1 MATRILGPTGSRR
14 RRRFLSVL
22 PLAALAALILAV
34 VSSATNTDL
43 GQFEIDGNLTAAT
56 SDGSSEDWV
65 NTANTGADSASAAL
79 KCVNGGPTCTATNI
93 GEVTSVTD
101 GSGVGTGQLF
111 RDLLKVGDSSLGF
124 TDDNTTFTNG
134 DKETGPTGGVTNIQ
148 CPAGQPC
155 TSDVPYN
162 IVHGSVSPNKDDLF
176 DVTTNTIVSGT
187 NSELDLG
194 MVRTNNNGSSH
205 LDFELNRVNWLSG
218 STTGATCGSNT
229 TGDANFKCPVR
240 TEGDLLISFEINP
253 DGTAAERFFVW
264 DLPGGTDAN
273 GHGRGDVNCQG
284 PLSGN
289 ENTCPWEEIQP
300 PLASGTGTPTVL
312 TSVNSAPIP
321 APPWGFKNPNGTP
334 GLTIP
339 TGGWFEAGINLSA
352 LGFPPSCPGF
362 GIASAKSRSS
372 GNSVTS
378 ALTDL
383 AGPFPVDLNTCGKI
397 TIVKNTVPDA
407 AQDFSYTTTG
417 GLSPSTFMLDDDA
430 DATLSNTREYNN
442 QAPGNY
448 TVTETLPVSG
458 YALTDLTCV
467 VNHSESG
474 SPTTASPS
482 GGSATATSTI
492 TLGNLGVVTCTYTNT
507 RQLGAI
513 KVIKTSSKTGNPL
526 AGAQF
531 SVTGPNSFS
540 TTLTTGADGTACVDN
555 LPFGTYTVTETGA
568 PPGFVIDDSSGHSVV
583 VDNNAL
589 CSGDP
594 YVGETTSFTDTPTS
608 DIQVRFRDGG
618 SGETH
623 LGSGGISCNNTTGT
637 TSLADT
643 TGWDDTTTVT
653 GVHAPTTI
661 TCTID
666 IDP

>member
-1 MATRILGPTGSRR
+1 MATRIIGPTGSRR
-14 RRRFLSVL
+14 RRRIFLLV
-22 PLAALAALILAV
+22 PLASLAALILAV
-34 VSSATNTDL
+34 AGSATNTDL
-43 GQFEIDGNLTAAT
+43 GKFEIDGDLVAT
-56 SDGSSEDWV
+56 TSNGSTEDWV
-65 NTANTGADSASAAL
+65 NTANTGADSASSAL

-101 GSGVGTGQLF
+101 GSGAGTGSLF

-124 TDDNTTFTNG
+124 TNDNTTFTNG
-134 DKETGPTGGVTNIQ
+134 DKETGPVSGVTNIT

-162 IVHGSVSPNKDDLF
+162 IVSGSIPPNKDDLF
-176 DVTTNTIVSGT
+176 DVATNTIVSGT
-187 NSELDLG
+187 DSELDLG

-218 STTGATCGSNT
+218 SPTGATCGSNG
-229 TGDANFKCPVR
+229 TGISDFKCPVR
-240 TEGDLLISFEINP
+240 TEGDLLISFEISP

-273 GHGRGDVNCQG
+273 GHGRGDVACQG

-312 TSVNSAPIP
+312 TSVNSAAIP
-321 APPWGFKNPNGTP
+321 APPWGFKNPNGTV
-334 GLTIP
+334 GTTIP
-339 TGGWFEAGINLSA
+339 KGGWFEAGINLSA

-372 GNSVTS
+372 GSSVTS

-397 TIVKNTVPDA
+397 TIIKNTVPDA
-407 AQDFSYTTTG
+407 AQDFDYTTTG
-417 GLSPSTFMLDDDA
+417 GLSPSTFTLDDDA
-430 DATLSNTREYNN
+430 DPTLSNTRVYNN

-448 TVTETLPVSG
+448 TVTETLPVFG
-458 YALTDLTCV
+458 YALTDLSCV
-467 VNHSESG
+467 VDHSESG

-482 GGSATATSTI
+482 SGNATPTSTI
-492 TLGNLGVVTCTYTNT
+492 TLGNLGEVTCTYTNT

-513 KVIKTSSKTGNPL
+513 KVIKTSSKTGAAL
-526 AGAQF
+526 ANAHF
-531 SVTGPNSFS
+531 SVTGPNSFA
-540 TTLTTGADGTACVDN
+540 TTLTTGADGTACVDS
-555 LPFGTYTVTETGA
+555 LPFGDYTVTETGA
-568 PPGFVIDDSSGHSVV
+568 PPGYIIDDPAPRTVT
-583 VDNNAL
+583 VDNNAA
-589 CSGDP
+589 CSDAS
-594 YVGETTSFTDTPTS
+594 YVGESSSFTDTPTA

-618 SGETH
+618 SGAT
-623 LGSGGISCNNTTGT
+623 SATIDCDNTTGT
-637 TSLADT
+637 TDNSNT
-643 TGWDDTTTVT
+643 TGWNSTKTIT
-653 GVHAPTTI
+653 GIHAPTTV
-661 TCTID
+661 TCTIV

>member
-1 MATRILGPTGSRR
+1 MTRIVGARGSRR
-14 RRRFLSVL
+14 RRRVFLLV
-22 PLAALAALILAV
+22 PLASLAALILAV
-34 VSSATNTDL
+34 AGSATNTDL
-43 GQFEIDGNLTAAT
+43 GKFEIDGDLVAT
-56 SDGSSEDWV
+56 TSNGSTEDWV

-79 KCVNGGPTCTATNI
+79 KCVTVATCTATNI
-93 GEVTSVTD
+93 GLVTSVTD
-101 GSGVGTGQLF
+101 GSGTGEGSLF
-111 RDLLKVGDSSLGF
+111 RDLLKVGDASLGF
-124 TDDNTTFTNG
+124 TKDNTTFTNG
-134 DKETGPTGGVTNIQ
+134 DKENGPTSGVTNIQ

-162 IVHGSVSPNKDDLF
+162 IVTGSIPPNKDDLF
-176 DVTTNTIVSGT
+176 DVATNTIVSGT
-187 NSELDLG
+187 DSELDLG

-218 STTGATCGSNT
+218 STTGATCGSNG
-229 TGDANFKCPVR
+229 TGIANFKCPVR

-273 GHGRGDVNCQG
+273 GHGRGDIECQG

-312 TSVNSAPIP
+312 TSVNSAALP
-321 APPWGFKNPNGTP
+321 APPWGFKNPNGTT
-334 GLTIP
+334 GQSIP
-339 TGGWFEAGINLSA
+339 IGGWFEAGINLSA

-362 GIASAKSRSS
+362 GVASAKSRSS
-372 GNSVTS
+372 GSSVTS
-378 ALTDL
+378 SLTDL

-397 TIVKNTVPDA
+397 TIIKDTVPNA

-417 GLSPSTFMLDDDA
+417 GLSPATFSLDDDA
-430 DATLSNTREYNN
+430 DPALSNTQVYNN

-448 TVTETLPVSG
+448 TVTETLPVFG

-467 VNHSESG
+467 VNHSEAG

-492 TLGNLGVVTCTYTNT
+492 TLGNLGDVTCTYTNT

-513 KVIKTSSKTGNPL
+513 KVIKTSSKTGAAL
-526 AGAQF
+526 AGAVF

-540 TTLTTGADGTACVDN
+540 TTLTTGANGTACVDN
-555 LPFGTYTVTETGA
+555 LPFGSYTVTETSA
-568 PPGFVIDDSSGHSVV
+568 PPGYIIDDPAARTVT
-583 VDNNAL
+583 VDNNAA
-589 CSGDP
+589 CSDAP
-594 YVGETTSFTDTPTS
+594 YVGESSSFTDTPTA

-618 SGETH
+618 SGAT
-623 LGSGGISCNNTTGT
+623 SATIDCDNTTGT
-637 TSLADT
+637 TSTAGT
-643 TGWDDTTTVT
+643 TGWDSTKTIT
-653 GVHAPTTI
+653 GIHAPTTVI
-661 TCTID
+661 CTIV